1 MSCVVVPCV
10 WIGPLNDGRSLLYS
24 GITLIFASGDT
35 GAGLL
40 GPAPMT
46 VPNCDT
52 LHADWPCQSA
62 YVTGV
67 SASPS
72 LFVFFLILIINII
85 IAIVIIYLFIC

>member
-1 MSCVVVPCV
+1 M
-10 WIGPLNDGRSLLYS
+10 GALLYS

-72 LFVFFLILIINII
+72 LFVFFFIYIYIIII
-85 IAIVIIYLFIC
+85 IAIVIIYLFICCLIA

>member
-1 MSCVVVPCV
+1 M
-10 WIGPLNDGRSLLYS
+10 GALLYS

-72 LFVFFLILIINII
+72 PFFMIILI
-85 IAIVIIYLFIC
+85 IAIVIIY